1 MDDATRT
8 TDQPATQVSRPR
20 HRAADSADL
29 NHWWRR
35 DGGHDRH
42 QFAGRN
48 DDGSTAYPEVH
59 FPGTGAVRA
68 VVDPWQAIED
78 VDPAR
83 LAAEHGPHHQF
94 DNIDELDASSAALK
108 TISNPRSISQ
118 PGRHRAPADES
129 DSGDPD
135 SDTRLG
141 ETPGGPPH
149 HRPPTRTALAVATT
163 FPLDIHPAE
172 QGTAA
177 YARQTK
183 ILSGRQMLVWLRD
196 RPTLFQSLMF
206 PALSMIMFKV
216 VLGDAV
222 STFTGQ
228 NSAYGTVPLVIL
240 VAAMFGSLAAGVQLM
255 QERSAGLLTRLYVM
269 PIHRGADL
277 SARLIAEMARILLA
291 AVVLTIAGFAIGFR
305 FDQGFLAGVG
315 IYGVALLF
323 GISFSTLV
331 LALALTS
338 SNIPLVPLM
347 TLVCSLLMFFNSGF
361 IPTIAYPAWLQPIVE
376 NQPMSCAIE
385 VMRSLAVGGP
395 IAENLI
401 KTIAWSI
408 LLVAVFAYPAIR
420 GYRRAASSP
429 NG

>member
-1 MDDATRT
+1 MDDASRT
-8 TDQPATQVSRPR
+8 PKQPATDIPRPR
-20 HRAADSADL
+20 HRASDSADL
-29 NHWWRR
+29 DHWWRR
-35 DGGHDRH
+35 DGGQDRH
-42 QFAGRN
+42 RVAGTN
-48 DDGSTAYPEVH
+48 GDSPTMYPEVH

-68 VVDPWQAIED
+68 AVEPWQASET
-78 VDPAR
+78 VDHRR
-83 LAAEHGPHHQF
+83 LATDHGHDHQYK
-94 DNIDELDASSAALK
+94 IDESDASGAALT
-108 TISNPRSISQ
+108 TISNPRTVSQ
-118 PGRHRAPADES
+118 PGRHRAPGDEPERDVDG
-129 DSGDPD
+129 DSNSRDNA
-135 SDTRLG
+135 
-141 ETPGGPPH
+141 GGSPRHWPEN
-149 HRPPTRTALAVATT
+149 RSALSVATT
-163 FPLDIHPAE
+163 FPNGIHHGEKGAV
-172 QGTAA
+172 AFV
-177 YARQTK
+177 RQTK
-183 ILSGRQMLVWLRD
+183 ILSGRQVLVWLRD

-216 VLGDAV
+216 VLGNAV

-228 NSAYGTVPLVIL
+228 NSAFGTVPLVIL
-240 VAAMFGSLAAGVQLM
+240 VAAMFGSLAAGVRLM
-255 QERSAGLLTRLYVM
+255 RERSAGLLTRLYVM

-291 AVVLTIAGFAIGFR
+291 AVVLTIAGLAIGFR
-305 FDQGFLAGVG
+305 FEQGFFAGLG

-331 LALALTS
+331 LALSLTS

-347 TLVCSLLMFFNSGF
+347 TLVCSLMMFFNSGF
-361 IPTIAYPAWLQPIVE
+361 TPVIAYPNWLQPIVE

-401 KTIAWSI
+401 KTIVWSI